1 MVEDA
6 TIMIYQQ
13 VAKEVGENIHFDLI
27 KLKTLPNYT
36 AYLYQ
41 WLQEFGFKA
50 WNDIYDLIDAQSGK
64 IIYSDKYQLLKNR
77 NELILSSIYKA
88 DSQDNNQFYKIEKN
102 QLEVKFPVKLSI
114 YKVPD
119 IYEVSKSTIFVDEY
133 KLIFPLQIKKWN
145 VGDSFQPFGMR
156 GKSKKINKFLKDEKL
171 SLLEKHNIWILTSD
185 NQVVWII
192 GLRQDER
199 FKVEHSTKNKLQ
211 ISYTP

>member
-1 MVEDA
+1 
-6 TIMIYQQ
+6 
-13 VAKEVGENIHFDLI
+13 
-27 KLKTLPNYT
+27 
-36 AYLYQ
+36 
-41 WLQEFGFKA
+41 
-50 WNDIYDLIDAQSGK
+50 
-64 IIYSDKYQLLKNR
+64 
-77 NELILSSIYKA
+77 
-88 DSQDNNQFYKIEKN
+88 FYKIEKN

-119 IYEVSKSTIFVDEY
+119 IYEVSKSTIFVDED

-145 VGDSFQPFGMR
+145 VGDSFQPFGMK

-185 NQVVWII
+185 NQIVWII